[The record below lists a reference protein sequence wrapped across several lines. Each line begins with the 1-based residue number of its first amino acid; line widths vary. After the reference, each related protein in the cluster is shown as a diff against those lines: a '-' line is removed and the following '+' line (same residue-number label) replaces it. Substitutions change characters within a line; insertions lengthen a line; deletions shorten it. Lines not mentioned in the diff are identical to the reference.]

1 MLTFL
6 VLCIC
11 STTVISHNCPHPLVP
26 ENGHITFDGPSPYSP
41 YAPNTVAKYSC
52 SPGFDKVGGT
62 DERICTP
69 LGSWSGEAPVCAI
82 DVAAGKPALQASLS
96 RVFVYRWEVDL
107 LGSFN
112 VHGVAIRLGK
122 QSSHIMNIYLIQDNG
137 DLRQCDI
144 SSYLFVENATV
155 FVTCE
160 LERVQKVRII
170 SESRLHLCEARV
182 FATNAVSPWQC
193 SQSLMDVLG
202 VFEGLCYS
210 ASREERSDW
219 LGSQRK
225 CLDRGATLPMR
236 MSENSQRGVRAA
248 LAASPF
254 QKEFYW
260 IGVSSSLSDWR
271 WADGTTVAD
280 EDADWSNSKI
290 LPSNHPEA
298 VVIARLAEWRWIPS
312 AQNVWN
318 SFLCQSK
325 PKSCTFPGVGEAGR
339 VSFSSQSFTIGSFSV
354 YTCEE
359 GYDLEGEAER
369 SCEEDARWSGT
380 IPRCRKRRCSNVDVW
395 GGGGIVRLLNGTT
408 EYGNEMEYECLN
420 GWRLVGEGRR
430 RCRSDGT
437 WSGSAPSC
445 EVVDCD
451 RPPSIPK
458 GSISVSTT
466 TFGSSA
472 NYSCQDGYRL
482 IGHAIVTCGST
493 GVWEPAVPACYDIAT
508 LRELKSESAENHAG
522 LAALL
527 VVLGLLLVFAVL
539 RFSRTSKTVPI
550 SEKSAPPYGT
560 PNVIYAIP
568 SVIGNHPDSVV
579 YYASSAPLTKM
590 ELPPHLVSLKPLP
603 SGHFQATVPIGR
615 AMIRPQLP
623 IFAPSP
629 TPSQLLYSFDY
640 EPIYDVPPDVDKQE
654 NPQEENIYE
663 KLPDVRPHP

>member
-1 MLTFL
+1 
-6 VLCIC
+6 
-11 STTVISHNCPHPLVP
+11 
-26 ENGHITFDGPSPYSP
+26 
-41 YAPNTVAKYSC
+41 
-52 SPGFDKVGGT
+52 
-62 DERICTP
+62 
-69 LGSWSGEAPVCAI
+69 
-82 DVAAGKPALQASLS
+82 
-96 RVFVYRWEVDL
+96 
-107 LGSFN
+107 
-112 VHGVAIRLGK
+112 
-122 QSSHIMNIYLIQDNG
+122 
-137 DLRQCDI
+137 
-144 SSYLFVENATV
+144 
-155 FVTCE
+155 
-160 LERVQKVRII
+160 
-170 SESRLHLCEARV
+170 
-182 FATNAVSPWQC
+182 
-193 SQSLMDVLG
+193 MDVLG

-219 LGSQRK
+219 LGAQRK

-380 IPRCRKRRCSNVDVW
+380 IPRCR
-395 GGGGIVRLLNGTT
+395 
-408 EYGNEMEYECLN
+408 M
-420 GWRLVGEGRR
+420 
-430 RCRSDGT
+430 
-437 WSGSAPSC
+437 
-445 EVVDCD
+445 VDCD